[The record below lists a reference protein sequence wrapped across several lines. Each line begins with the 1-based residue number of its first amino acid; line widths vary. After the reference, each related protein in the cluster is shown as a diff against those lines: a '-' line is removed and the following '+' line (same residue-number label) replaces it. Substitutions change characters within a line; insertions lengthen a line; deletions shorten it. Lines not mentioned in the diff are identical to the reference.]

1 MLLPPLL
8 KEDKTNDTVKNLDK
22 RDLRCF
28 WFCLELGKLGCNP
41 FVSILELD
49 YLFIHSL
56 MQESTCLKLSRYQE
70 FKSDRTQAQTKYS
83 SGLYMKDVAIKQGL
97 VVTLPEVICHLQ
109 SGFFQLCF
117 HMDILETFSKD
128 TCDHAIP
135 LSHNPSAIFH
145 CLEESLILYTHTSFL
160 LHGTTQVHWGKLKK
174 GRGAP
179 FRAMADWRKLRG

>member
-1 MLLPPLL
+1 MLPPPLL

-83 SGLYMKDVAIKQGL
+83 SGLYMKDVAIKQGCGFTQTDVKDVYDFWL
-97 VVTLPEVICHLQ
+97 NIKSKQWSTRCGAVVNKSDQEP
-109 SGFFQLCF
+109 
-117 HMDILETFSKD
+117 
-128 TCDHAIP
+128 
-135 LSHNPSAIFH
+135 
-145 CLEESLILYTHTSFL
+145 
-160 LHGTTQVHWGKLKK
+160 
-174 GRGAP
+174 
-179 FRAMADWRKLRG
+179 